1 MMAGR
6 ATKGGLPGAYV
17 LRGFLPVVAAADAFS
32 EVNKVPLARPPR
44 RHRAGRCRSR
54 GGASL
59 TIPQRGRRTGR

>member
-32 EVNKVPLARPPR
+32 EVNKVPLIPIA
-44 RHRAGRCRSR
+44 SR
-54 GGASL
+54 
-59 TIPQRGRRTGR
+59 

>member
-32 EVNKVPLARPPR
+32 EVNKVPTRGDGGRARNPP
-44 RHRAGRCRSR
+44 A
-54 GGASL
+54 
-59 TIPQRGRRTGR
+59 